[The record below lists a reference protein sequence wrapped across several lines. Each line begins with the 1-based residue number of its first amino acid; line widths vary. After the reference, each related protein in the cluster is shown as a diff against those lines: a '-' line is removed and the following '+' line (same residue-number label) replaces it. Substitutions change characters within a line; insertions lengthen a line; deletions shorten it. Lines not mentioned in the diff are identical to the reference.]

1 MQRQRDGLVPVREAL
16 SGLGGPVK
24 EQRAPRTDAS
34 ERLTA
39 AWLHVFDTPR
49 GDRIAY
55 RPDPAGDLVAW
66 LSQDQLDRVI
76 AGRR

>member
-1 MQRQRDGLVPVREAL
+1 MQLTPAQAHHLSKTDAL
-16 SGLGGPVK
+16 D
-24 EQRAPRTDAS
+24 APRTDAS